1 MVIDDKSLEEVS
13 GGESIFDLTSHEPRE
28 SVAGRDLKCSKFE
41 PREGANICLWCCH
54 CKHFEQTSIMFGRC
68 KIYQSEDTLSAAELV

>member
-1 MVIDDKSLEEVS
+1 MVIDDKSLEKTTGGGSSPDLIPGGKEVAANN
-13 GGESIFDLTSHEPRE
+13 P
-28 SVAGRDLKCSKFE
+28 KCSKFE

>member
-1 MVIDDKSLEEVS
+1 MEIDDKSLEKTT
-13 GGESIFDLTSHEPRE
+13 GGGSIFDLIPHEPRE
-28 SVAGRDLKCSKFE
+28 NVAGRDSKCSKFE

-54 CKHFEQTSIMFGRC
+54 CKHFEQTSIMFGKC